1 MAFIQPTIGDVRHC
15 SNALS
20 VDPAETDAARAI
32 AEHYSKISNQE
43 YRITQDDLDDLDDL
57 TDTIEYLMA
66 TNQLD
71 SQ

>member
-1 MAFIQPTIGDVRHC
+1 MAFIPPTIDDVRHC

-20 VDPAETDAARAI
+20 VDPTETDAAHAI

-43 YRITQDDLDDLDDL
+43 YRITQDDLDDL

-66 TNQLD
+66 TNQPD

>member
-1 MAFIQPTIGDVRHC
+1 MAFIQPTIDDVRHC

-32 AEHYSKISNQE
+32 AEHYSKE
-43 YRITQDDLDDLDDL
+43 YRITQDDLDDL

>member
-1 MAFIQPTIGDVRHC
+1 MAFIQPTIDDVRHC

-43 YRITQDDLDDLDDL
+43 YHHETTWMTSLTQSNISWQP
-57 TDTIEYLMA
+57 T
-66 TNQLD
+66 
-71 SQ
+71 S

>member
-1 MAFIQPTIGDVRHC
+1 MAFIPPTIDDVRHC

-20 VDPAETDAARAI
+20 VDLTETDAARAI

-43 YRITQDDLDDLDDL
+43 YRITQDDLDDL

-66 TNQLD
+66 TNQPD

>member
-1 MAFIQPTIGDVRHC
+1 MAFIQPTIDDVRHC
-15 SNALS
+15 SNALY

-43 YRITQDDLDDLDDL
+43 YRITQDDLDDL

>member
-1 MAFIQPTIGDVRHC
+1 MAFIPPTIDDVRHC

-32 AEHYSKISNQE
+32 AEHYSKISI
-43 YRITQDDLDDLDDL
+43 RVPHHPRRLDDL

-66 TNQLD
+66 TNQPD

>member
-1 MAFIQPTIGDVRHC
+1 MAFIPPTIDDVRHC

-20 VDPAETDAARAI
+20 VDPDETDAARAI

-43 YRITQDDLDDLDDL
+43 YRITQDDLDDL

-66 TNQLD
+66 TNQPD

>member
-1 MAFIQPTIGDVRHC
+1 Q
-15 SNALS
+15 
-20 VDPAETDAARAI
+20 
-32 AEHYSKISNQE
+32 
-43 YRITQDDLDDLDDL
+43 DDLDDL